1 MLQGIVPSDGS
12 IKANTAFKANQNLI
26 DEAKR
31 STHNATWQN
40 HSHLKVDKNN
50 GGVTYTLPKNV
61 AKNIKIYMLK
71 WMLSCSHLIKI
82 MKLV

>member
-26 DEAKR
+26 DETKR

-40 HSHLKVDKNN
+40 HSHLKVDKI
-50 GGVTYTLPKNV
+50 TV
-61 AKNIKIYMLK
+61 ALRIPYLK
-71 WMLSCSHLIKI
+71 T
-82 MKLV
+82 

>member
-1 MLQGIVPSDGS
+1 MVQL
-12 IKANTAFKANQNLI
+12 KANTAFKANQNLI

-50 GGVTYTLPKNV
+50 GGVTYTLPKT
-61 AKNIKIYMLK
+61 
-71 WMLSCSHLIKI
+71 
-82 MKLV
+82 